1 MNNNF
6 RIAINGYG
14 RIGQC
19 VLRALYENGY
29 RQRMQ
34 VVAINQLADPETV
47 AYLTRYDTTH
57 GRFPGTVAQTQD
69 GLRINGDRIAIQQQ
83 PDPSR
88 LPWQD
93 LGVDLV
99 LECTGALSRREQAE
113 AHLKAGA
120 PRVLYSE
127 PASPD
132 VDKTVVFG
140 VNHHVLTA
148 ADTIVSNASCTTN
161 AIVPVIRLLHAH
173 FGVER
178 GMLTT
183 IHAAMNDQ
191 PAIDT
196 YHHPDLRRNRSAMAS
211 IIPVDT
217 GLARGIDRLL
227 PELTGRFTANAV
239 RVPTLNVSMIDLTA
253 QLARKTSK
261 GEVNRLIRDVAAD
274 TALAGVLGW
283 TDEPLT
289 SSDFNHDPR
298 SAVVDLTQTQVS
310 DGHMVKLMVWFDN
323 EWGFANRMLDTALAW
338 LDRCEAQ
345 DRNNAR
351 GNSHDD

>member
-1 MNNNF
+1 MRSDY

-19 VLRALYENGY
+19 VLRALYEGGY

-34 VVAINQLADPETV
+34 VVAVNQLADPETV

-57 GRFPGTVAQTQD
+57 GRFPGTVAVAEQ
-69 GLRINGDRIAIQQQ
+69 GLMVNGDRIAIQQQ
-83 PDPSR
+83 PDPEK
-88 LPWQD
+88 LPWKM
-93 LGVDLV
+93 LNVDLV
-99 LECTGALSRREQAE
+99 MECTGRLSRREQAE
-113 AHLKAGA
+113 GHLRAGA

-132 VDKTVVFG
+132 VDKTIVFG
-140 VNHHVLTA
+140 VNHQTLGA
-148 ADTIVSNASCTTN
+148 EDRIVSNASCTTN
-161 AIVPVIRLLHAH
+161 CIVPVIRILHEA

-227 PELTGRFTANAV
+227 PGLAGRFTANAV
-239 RVPTLNVSMIDLTA
+239 RVPTLNVSMIDLTV
-253 QLARKTSK
+253 QLTRPVSRE
-261 GEVNRLIRDVAAD
+261 GVNRRIREA
-274 TALAGVLGW
+274 TAGPLLEGVLGW
-283 TDEPLT
+283 TEEPLT

-298 SAVVDLTQTQVS
+298 SAVVDLTQTQVA

-338 LDRCEAQ
+338 LDRC
-345 DRNNAR
+345 NA
-351 GNSHDD
+351 HDKTS